1 MSKKRKRTGFADVA
15 EVAQRLAVL
24 LGAGVPPGAA
34 WGYLGAAGARIAAAI
49 EAGADVAG
57 AIRAE
62 ATSASD
68 RPAWAAIAAA
78 WQVATDAG
86 APLAS
91 TLREFAAT
99 LRSLEQIERNV
110 VSALAAPRAT
120 ARMVMVLPV
129 IGILFGAV
137 LGFNTFGVLVTTPA
151 GLACL
156 ASGGVLMLIARG
168 WNRRLVTA
176 AQPDGTIAGLRLD
189 LTALAV
195 AGGAPIE
202 RAVLAVDQAL
212 TSAHIEGRNV
222 DPAAVDSV
230 LDLSRRA
237 GVPAA
242 ELLRSEADQ
251 TRREVAAEAER
262 RASVLAVR
270 LMLPLGL
277 CILPAFMIL
286 AVVPLLIA
294 VVSSTIGSGFAQ

>member
-1 MSKKRKRTGFADVA
+1 MREKGGSGYGAVAD
-15 EVAQRLAVL
+15 VAQRLAVL

-34 WGYLGAAGARIAAAI
+34 WGYLGAVGARVAAAI
-49 EAGADVAG
+49 ESGADVAG

-68 RPAWAAIAAA
+68 RRAWAAIAAA
-78 WQVATDAG
+78 WQIATDAG
-86 APLAS
+86 APLAA
-91 TLREFAAT
+91 TLREFAAA

-110 VSALAAPRAT
+110 ASALAAPRAT
-120 ARMVMVLPV
+120 ARMVMVLPAV
-129 IGILFGAV
+129 GILFGAV
-137 LGFNTFGVLVTTPA
+137 LGFNTVGVLVTTPA

-156 ASGGVLMLIARG
+156 ATGGTLMLVARG
-168 WNRRLVTA
+168 WNRRLVA
-176 AQPDGTIAGLRLD
+176 AAKPDGSIAGLRLD
-189 LTALAV
+189 LTAIAV
-195 AGGAPIE
+195 AGGSSLE
-202 RAVLAVDQAL
+202 RASLAVDRAL
-212 TSAHIEGRNV
+212 LSAEL
-222 DPAAVDSV
+222 DTAADDAATADSV
-230 LDLSRRA
+230 LDLARRA

-251 TRREVAAEAER
+251 SRRKVATQAER

-294 VVSSTIGSGFAQ
+294 VVSSTIGSGLAQ